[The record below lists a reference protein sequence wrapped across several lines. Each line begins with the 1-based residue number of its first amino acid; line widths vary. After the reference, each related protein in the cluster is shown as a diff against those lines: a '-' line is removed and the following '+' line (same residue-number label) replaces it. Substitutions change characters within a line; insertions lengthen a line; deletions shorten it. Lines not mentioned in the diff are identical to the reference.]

1 MSLRS
6 CGIRYRQRMPNER
19 RPRPPDHGADLA
31 GERAEVLAAFNV
43 SRETA
48 ARLDWFVALLLRWQ
62 QKINLIGSSTVSSL
76 WSRHIADSLQLLS
89 LEPTGPKPPIWVDLG
104 SGAGFP
110 GLVIACALADVEGA
124 QVHLIESNA
133 KKASFLREAI
143 RETDAPATVHAGR
156 IEELGPRLAPVAD
169 VVTARALAPLP
180 ELLALTEPFLTN
192 GAQAL
197 LLKGQDVDAELTEAA
212 KYWNIEADIV
222 PSRTSAKG
230 RILIVRGLSRR

>member
-1 MSLRS
+1 
-6 CGIRYRQRMPNER
+6 MPDER
-19 RPRPPDHGADLA
+19 RPQPPDHSADLTA
-31 GERAEVLAAFNV
+31 DRDQVLAAFHV
-43 SRETA
+43 SRETVS
-48 ARLDWFVALLLRWQ
+48 RLDRFAALLLIWQ
-62 QKINLIGSSTVSSL
+62 KKINLIGPSTVSSL
-76 WSRHIADSLQLLS
+76 WSRHIGDSLQLLS
-89 LEPTGPKPPIWVDLG
+89 LVHTGRTAAIWVDLG

-133 KKASFLREAI
+133 KKAAFLREAI
-143 RETDAPATVHAGR
+143 RETGAPATVHAGR
-156 IEELGPRLAPVAD
+156 IEELGPRLAPGAD

-212 KYWNIEADIV
+212 KYWIIEADIV